1 MVYKAVKTCR
11 VTVCNL
17 PQDENRN
24 IPAVTA
30 GCAANPLMVNPDR
43 EVTLGNS
50 SMYRSSSGRS
60 VAGETNLRDIWL
72 RFGGQIAGHVTKARP
87 KAMQLREPR
96 PIMKSF
102 IWTLVLTAM
111 VLGCAEASA
120 GRSDSADPQ
129 GRMNV
134 MSVADLERAGDQ
146 ARATKDYDQAIAYFQ
161 AALRKDKKN
170 PHLLNKLG
178 LSQLKANQLVEARA
192 SFEKAVKRD
201 SKYADGFNNLGAV
214 YFVQRN
220 LGAATRNFKKAVALN
235 ETKPVYHIN
244 LGAAWFGQ
252 NKLDRAMAEYN
263 RALQLDP
270 EALSQNSS
278 AGISAQIS
286 TTEERARFDY
296 MMAKL
301 YAKMGNAE
309 ECLRCL
315 KKAKEGGYRVNNVYQ
330 DEEFSR
336 LWQDPRLAEI
346 TPPPAQ

>member
-1 MVYKAVKTCR
+1 
-11 VTVCNL
+11 
-17 PQDENRN
+17 
-24 IPAVTA
+24 
-30 GCAANPLMVNPDR
+30 
-43 EVTLGNS
+43 
-50 SMYRSSSGRS
+50 MYRIRSGRS
-60 VAGETNLRDIWL
+60 VAGEAIARDTWV
-72 RFGGQIAGHVTKARP
+72 RFGEQIAGQVDP
-87 KAMQLREPR
+87 SSNEAMQLREPR
-96 PIMKSF
+96 QIMRTF
-102 IWTLVLTAM
+102 LWTLILAAM
-111 VLGCAEASA
+111 VVASAGTSA
-120 GRSDSADPQ
+120 GRSDSPDPQ
-129 GRMNV
+129 AKMDA

-146 ARATKDYDQAIAYFQ
+146 ARATKDYDQAISYFQ

-170 PHLLNKLG
+170 PQLLNKLG
-178 LSQLKANQLVEARA
+178 LSQLKATKLEEARA

-214 YFVQRN
+214 FFVQRN

-252 NKLDRAMAEYN
+252 NKLDRAMAEYA

-270 EALSQNSS
+270 EALNHNSN

-286 TTEERARFDY
+286 TTEERARYDY

-301 YAKMGNAE
+301 YARLGNAE

-315 KKAKEGGYRVNNVYQ
+315 KKAKEGGYRMNNVYK

-336 LWQDPRLAEI
+336 LYQDPRLAEI
-346 TPPPAQ
+346 APPPAK